1 MGTPSIIE
9 RLEYWAQTQP
19 STIFLIDIDSG
30 YSLTYLQTLKA
41 VRGLQRHLGPEP
53 RSIALG
59 LPGGMSAAVVWLAAL
74 TGGHQLVPCSPD
86 ATDSEKAT
94 LAATYEPDLAVVDA
108 LELAG
113 GFGRGLSYTMTR
125 AELDGLVLDWAR
137 QRGPVFSLDAFGQTD
152 RGTVRLTTSGTTGSP
167 KGVCL
172 RADQIAWTADQ
183 IRISHHL
190 TPDDRGLSVLPFFH
204 INAPVVSLCATAMA
218 GGALVVAPRF
228 SRSRFWSWIDD
239 YQITWASIVPTILA
253 VLLQTDQP
261 TWLPGTLRF
270 VRTASAPLPLVQLM
284 AFEKRFGIPVIETY
298 GLSEA
303 AATVAANPAPPAR
316 YKPGS
321 AGLPTGVSL
330 RVCRPQD
337 EQPIGRL
344 HDLPTCEEG
353 EICISGPS
361 VIDGYDNGS
370 SAGSFQDGW
379 FRTGDLGYLDRDG
392 FLFITGR
399 IKDVINRGG
408 EKISPREVEEVMLAH
423 PTVRDAVVIP
433 EPDPIYGQRPVAYVV
448 LEPRDGVNLIAS
460 IREHCAKH
468 LSAYKVPARFVP
480 VAELPRTQTGKIR
493 RHLVGVSPDIH
504 GARDVRYGVA

>member
-1 MGTPSIIE
+1 MGTPSIAE
-9 RLEYWAQTQP
+9 RLEYWSQTQP
-19 STIFLIDIDSG
+19 SATFLIDIESG
-30 YSLTYLQTLKA
+30 HSLTYLQTFKA
-41 VRGLQRHLGPEP
+41 VHGLQRHLGSES

-86 ATDSEKAT
+86 ATDSEKT
-94 LAATYEPDLAVVDA
+94 RLAQTYRPDLVVVDSA
-108 LELAG
+108 ESAH
-113 GFGRGLSYTMTR
+113 GFGAGVTRALTR
-125 AELDGLVLDWAR
+125 AELDTLVLEWAD
-137 QRGPVFSLDAFGQTD
+137 QRGPVISLEAFGQTD

-172 RADQIAWTADQ
+172 RADQFAWTADQ
-183 IRISHHL
+183 IRISHRL

-204 INAPVVSLCATAMA
+204 INAPVVSLCATVMA
-218 GGALVVAPRF
+218 GGTLVVAPRF
-228 SRSRFWSWIDD
+228 SRSRFWSWIED

-253 VLLQTDQP
+253 VLLQTDRP
-261 TWLPGTLRF
+261 NWLPGTLRF

-284 AFEKRFGIPVIETY
+284 AFEKRFDIPVIETY

-303 AATVAANPAPPAR
+303 AATVAANPAPPER
-316 YKPGS
+316 HKPGS
-321 AGLPTGVSL
+321 VGFPIGVSL
-330 RVCRPQD
+330 RVCRPLD

-344 HDLPTCEEG
+344 HDLPSGEEG

-361 VIDGYDNGS
+361 VIDGYDNGA

-408 EKISPREVEEVMLAH
+408 EKISPREVEEIMLAH
-423 PTVRDAVVIP
+423 PMVRDAAVIP

-448 LEPRDGVNLIAS
+448 IEPRDGANPISS

-480 VAELPRTQTGKIR
+480 VAELPRTGTGKIR
-493 RHLVGVSPDIH
+493 RHLVGVSRDVQ